1 MDMGSVGQQPKG
13 HGQRGSSLR
22 GMAKGAPRPMGHCHR
37 GMAKGATNQRGI
49 AKGASNQR
57 GIAKGAGPKGQD
69 HWGRAKGAGPKGQ
82 GQRGRNKGA
91 GPKGHLIQKGQ
102 QQRDPKHTKYVL
114 SRY

>member
-1 MDMGSVGQQPKG
+1 MGSVGQQPKG

-69 HWGRAKGAGPKGQ
+69 HWGRAKGAGPKG
-82 GQRGRNKGA
+82 
-91 GPKGHLIQKGQ
+91 HLIQKGQ
-102 QQRDPKHTKYVL
+102 EQRDPKHTKYVL

>member
-1 MDMGSVGQQPKG
+1 MGSVGQQPKG

-69 HWGRAKGAGPKGQ
+69 HWGRAKGAGTKGQ
-82 GQRGRNKGA
+82 DQRGRTKGA

-102 QQRDPKHTKYVL
+102 EQRDPKHTKYVL

>member
-1 MDMGSVGQQPKG
+1 MGSVGQQPKG

-57 GIAKGAGPKGQD
+57 GIAKGAGPKGQEQR
-69 HWGRAKGAGPKGQ
+69 GRTKGAFNTKGAG
-82 GQRGRNKGA
+82 
-91 GPKGHLIQKGQ
+91 
-102 QQRDPKHTKYVL
+102 TKRPQTY
-114 SRY
+114 

>member
-1 MDMGSVGQQPKG
+1 MGSVGQQPKG

-82 GQRGRNKGA
+82 EQRGRTKGAFNTKGA
-91 GPKGHLIQKGQ
+91 GIKRPQ
-102 QQRDPKHTKYVL
+102 TY
-114 SRY
+114 